1 MAEASEV
8 PLPQGGGDGDGLAAT
23 VGREEALQMMALTV
37 LGAGAAEVDVVLPR
51 YASGD
56 ADAQEAE
63 LAAIEGPLVPE
74 EPVVPAAKRKKKQLK
89 EKLADRALRLGLRAF
104 GQAKVMR
111 GRLLVFLVRRPLC
124 SLALLQLLMFGLIG
138 AMWKEGGLDT
148 DFDSFLRANSNSSL
162 RQDAYTHAWQV
173 SPFAPVKKEGR
184 RLQEETGRNAYHML
198 ITVMYRNEVGGNILE
213 EKQLYAILKFEQK
226 MQARERWRTMC
237 SMSMAGYGLAAD
249 DLTLQPASCSP
260 GESLVNYVWPSYI
273 NGTAGASIRKGGRQQ
288 LVLDGK
294 GNFRIPIPAVLSALR
309 DEKDFFDRL
318 LRFLPEGFSLPE
330 SGGTPFSDSVM
341 SHFLFSPAGGPGLYY
356 KTVRAAKVGVE
367 EFLSTDIHEALNEKD
382 KDLEELGIRVFYS
395 AGPLDEADMFD
406 ALWKDCRMAIGGLV
420 LVLIMVRIHTQSLS
434 LSAFGSWLILE
445 SLPLGYVF
453 FKQFTSLPDISVV
466 NCLCIFVIVGI
477 GSDFIFVLTDG
488 WRQIEQEEQERAPS
502 TKVESMDPREQE
514 MRHQNRMRHRLVA
527 VWRTAGVSCITTGL
541 CAASSF
547 LVNLVSVLLPLRE
560 FGLFMGLCCLFALFL
575 ELLMYPLALVAVD
588 NAKFRKRL
596 AAELEEGEDA
606 LTPEFSST
614 AVVPCEVSP
623 EGRLVEVIVA
633 GAVIK
638 IDGGKPVIFPSSHN
652 QVAGKALLKR
662 YAPQTALAVQSSKQQ
677 AYLCSPTADL
687 PGEPDTVPG
696 CSTWSSMGYCTSG
709 QFDLQVMCPRSCGF
723 SPYCLAHWCDVA
735 KPPNATKEAGVSG
748 SLDLVDGNLYGQFQ

>member
-198 ITVMYRNEVGGNILE
+198 ITVMYRDEVGGNILE

-237 SMSMAGYGLAAD
+237 SMSMAGYGPAAD

-588 NAKFRKRL
+588 NAKFRKLPNSRSRIIP
-596 AAELEEGEDA
+596 A
-606 LTPEFSST
+606 F
-614 AVVPCEVSP
+614 
-623 EGRLVEVIVA
+623 LVAGLVCVIVA

-735 KPPNATKEAGVSG
+735 KPPNATKEAGG
-748 SLDLVDGNLYGQFQ
+748 AGRLTLLTATF